1 MSTRTKVILVT
12 LVVAVPAFLL
22 AKVLFPPPAG
32 PGPSSGQQPWFI
44 LLSVLDSVLLGL
56 GVAFA
61 AFGWTA
67 VRRVSP
73 MSRPRALGIYLSL
86 AWLML
91 SWYPHIELHGSA
103 FGSTFFGLLVI
114 DYLFHVPLFI
124 APLVLI
130 WGFAGLLHERTT
142 VASQGTE
149 LAASE
154 AR

>member
-1 MSTRTKVILVT
+1 MSTRAKVILVT

-44 LLSVLDSVLLGL
+44 LLSALDSMLLGL
-56 GVAFA
+56 GVAFT
-61 AFGWTA
+61 AFGWKA

-73 MSRPRALGIYLSL
+73 TSRPRALAIYLSL

-91 SWYPHIELHGSA
+91 SWYPHIGLHGSA
-103 FGSTFFGLLVI
+103 FGSTFSGLLVI
-114 DYLFHVPLFI
+114 DYLFHVPLFV

-130 WGFAGLLHERTT
+130 WGFAGLLQERSGA
-142 VASQGTE
+142 VSAPPE
-149 LAASE
+149 LAHSE
-154 AR
+154 VQ